1 MIVTNRLRVLAAGTA
16 LALVVAACGSDD
28 TTTNG
33 GGDGSVA
40 TGEPPTPEVTTA
52 PDTTTGDTTTGD
64 TTTGD
69 TTTGDTTTGDTATD
83 TAGDDGTVAGVTLVT
98 YDSFPEADTSLNE
111 ALGRF
116 TADTGIDV
124 DILVAGDT
132 GTMLAKA
139 ALTAGNPEGDVMWGI
154 DNTFLS
160 RAVEE
165 DIFEP
170 YEAAGLGNVPSG
182 LTDLVPNAEATPV
195 DYGDVCVNYDIGWFD
210 ERGLEPPTSFD
221 DLVDPA
227 YAGMLVVQNP
237 ATSSPGLAFL
247 LATIDEY
254 GADGWQQYWQ
264 ALGDNGVEVVESWTQ
279 AYYERFTWAGGGPT
293 PMVVSYGTSPPAE
306 VIFADPPRDDA
317 PTGVME
323 STCFRQ
329 VEFVGVLRGTDAP
342 EEARQLV
349 DFLISDEF
357 QQELALNLFVYPAN
371 SSVDLPQEFV
381 DFAVAPAEPRT
392 LDPDVIDENRSTW
405 IDEWTE
411 LVLG

>member
-1 MIVTNRLRVLAAGTA
+1 MTVSTPWRRLVATGLA
-16 LALVVAACGSDD
+16 LATVAAACGSDD
-28 TTTNG
+28 PAATEGT
-33 GGDGSVA
+33 VA
-40 TGEPPTPEVTTA
+40 TGAPPTAEPTTA
-52 PDTTTGDTTTGD
+52 DTTP
-64 TTTGD
+64 
-69 TTTGDTTTGDTATD
+69 D
-83 TAGDDGTVAGVTLVT
+83 TAGNVADVTLVT
-98 YDSFPEADTSLNE
+98 YDSFPQADTSLND
-111 ALGRF
+111 ALERF
-116 TADTGIDV
+116 TADTGIGV
-124 DILVAGDT
+124 DLLVAGDT

-139 ALTAGNPEGDVMWGI
+139 ALTAGNPEGDAMWGI

-160 RAVEE
+160 RALAE
-165 DIFEP
+165 DVFEP
-170 YEAAGLGNVPSG
+170 YEAAGLENVPSE

-221 DLVDPA
+221 DLVDPT
-227 YAGMLVVQNP
+227 YADMLVVQNP

-254 GADGWQQYWQ
+254 GPDGWQQYWQ
-264 ALGDNGVEVVESWTQ
+264 ALGDNGVDVVESWTQ

-317 PTGVME
+317 PTGVVE

-329 VEFVGVLRGTDAP
+329 VEFAGVLRGTDAP

-349 DFLISDEF
+349 DFLISEEF
-357 QQELALNLFVYPAN
+357 QQELPLNLFVYPAN
-371 SSVDLPQEFV
+371 SSVDLPREFV
-381 DFAVAPAEPRT
+381 DFAVAPDEPRT
-392 LDPDVIDENRSTW
+392 LDPDVIDGNRATW

>member
-1 MIVTNRLRVLAAGTA
+1 VAPPEIRLKPF
-16 LALVVAACGSDD
+16 DE
-28 TTTNG
+28 

-40 TGEPPTPEVTTA
+40 TGEPPTPEITTA
-52 PDTTTGDTTTGD
+52 PDTTSDTTAGDTTPD
-64 TTTGD
+64 TV
-69 TTTGDTTTGDTATD
+69 
-83 TAGDDGTVAGVTLVT
+83 GDDRTAAGVTLVT

-170 YEAAGLGNVPSG
+170 YEAAGLGNVPSE
-182 LTDLVPNAEATPV
+182 LTDLVPNADATPV

-329 VEFVGVLRGTDAP
+329 VEFAGVLRGTDAP

-349 DFLISDEF
+349 DFLISEEF
-357 QQELALNLFVYPAN
+357 QQELPLNLFVYPAN

-381 DFAVAPAEPRT
+381 DFAVAPDEPRT